1 MSKEGVTVREAG
13 LKDLRE
19 LAAIFDLYRIF
30 YGQEPDV
37 DGAAAF
43 LFERMEHRE
52 SVILIA
58 VDDKQDRIGGFT
70 QLYPVFSSISMKRS
84 YILNDLYVRE
94 EYRRQGIARLLLEAA
109 KQYARLARAK
119 GLSLSTAVTNV
130 SAQRLYERSGYVRDE
145 KFIHYDLT
153 SLDLD

>member
-1 MSKEGVTVREAG
+1 MSQISITIREAG
-13 LKDLRE
+13 LEDLHE

-30 YGQEPDV
+30 YGQETDV
-37 DGAAAF
+37 EGAAAF
-43 LFERMEHRE
+43 LFERVEHRE

-58 VDDKQDRIGGFT
+58 EDVEQGRIAGFT

-94 EYRRQGIARLLLEAA
+94 QYRKQGIARLLLEAA
-109 KQYARLARAK
+109 KRYAKLARAK

-130 SAQRLYERSGYVRDE
+130 RAQQLYEQSGYVRDE
-145 KFIHYDLT
+145 QFIHYDLT
-153 SLDLD
+153 TLD

>member
-1 MSKEGVTVREAG
+1 MMSQRSITIREAG
-13 LKDLRE
+13 LEDLHE

-30 YGQEPDV
+30 YGQETDV
-37 DGAAAF
+37 EGAAAF

-58 VDDKQDRIGGFT
+58 EDVKQGRIAGFT

-84 YILNDLYVRE
+84 YILNDLYIRE
-94 EYRRQGIARLLLEAA
+94 QYRKQGIARLLLEAA
-109 KQYARLARAK
+109 KRYAKLARAK

-130 SAQRLYERSGYVRDE
+130 RAQQLYEQSGYVRDE
-145 KFIHYDLT
+145 QFIHYDLT
-153 SLDLD
+153 TLD

>member
-1 MSKEGVTVREAG
+1 MMSQRSITIREAG
-13 LKDLRE
+13 LEDLHE

-30 YGQEPDV
+30 YGQETDV
-37 DGAAAF
+37 EGAAAF

-58 VDDKQDRIGGFT
+58 EDVEQGRIAGFT

-94 EYRRQGIARLLLEAA
+94 QYRKQGIARLLLEAA
-109 KQYARLARAK
+109 KRYAKLCRAK
-119 GLSLSTAVTNV
+119 GLSLSTQVTNV
-130 SAQRLYERSGYVRDE
+130 RAQQLYEQSGYVRDE
-145 KFIHYDLT
+145 QFIHYDLT
-153 SLDLD
+153 TLD

>member
-1 MSKEGVTVREAG
+1 MMSQRSITIRESG
-13 LKDLRE
+13 LEDLHE

-30 YGQEPDV
+30 YGQETDV
-37 DGAAAF
+37 EGAAAF

-58 VDDKQDRIGGFT
+58 EDVKQGRIAGFT

-84 YILNDLYVRE
+84 YILNDLYILE
-94 EYRRQGIARLLLEAA
+94 QYRKQGIARLLLEAA
-109 KQYARLARAK
+109 KRYAKLARAK

-130 SAQRLYERSGYVRDE
+130 RAQQLYEQSGYVRDE
-145 KFIHYDLT
+145 QFIHYDLT
-153 SLDLD
+153 TLD

>member
-1 MSKEGVTVREAG
+1 MSQRSITIREAG
-13 LKDLRE
+13 LEDLHE

-30 YGQEPDV
+30 YGQETDV
-37 DGAAAF
+37 EGAADF

-58 VDDKQDRIGGFT
+58 DDVEQGRIAGFT

-94 EYRRQGIARLLLEAA
+94 QYRKQGIARLLLEAA
-109 KQYARLARAK
+109 KRYAKLARAK

-130 SAQRLYERSGYVRDE
+130 RAQQLYEQSGYVRDE
-145 KFIHYDLT
+145 QFIHYDLT
-153 SLDLD
+153 TLD

>member
-1 MSKEGVTVREAG
+1 MSQISITIREAG
-13 LKDLRE
+13 LEDLHE

-30 YGQEPDV
+30 YGQETDV
-37 DGAAAF
+37 EGAAAF

-58 VDDKQDRIGGFT
+58 EDVEQGRIAGLT

-94 EYRRQGIARLLLEAA
+94 QYRNQGIARLLLEAA
-109 KQYARLARAK
+109 KRYAKLARAK

-130 SAQRLYERSGYVRDE
+130 RAQQLYEQSGYVRDE
-145 KFIHYDLT
+145 QFIHYDLT
-153 SLDLD
+153 TLD

>member
-1 MSKEGVTVREAG
+1 MSQRSITIREAG
-13 LKDLRE
+13 LEDLHE

-30 YGQEPDV
+30 YGQETDV
-37 DGAAAF
+37 EGAAAF

-58 VDDKQDRIGGFT
+58 EDVEQGRIAGFT

-94 EYRRQGIARLLLEAA
+94 QYRKQGIARLLLEAA
-109 KQYARLARAK
+109 KRYAKLARAK

-130 SAQRLYERSGYVRDE
+130 RAQQLYEQSGYVRDE
-145 KFIHYDLT
+145 QFIHYDLT
-153 SLDLD
+153 TLD

>member
-1 MSKEGVTVREAG
+1 MSQRSITIRESG
-13 LKDLRE
+13 LEDLHE

-30 YGQEPDV
+30 YGQETDV
-37 DGAAAF
+37 EGAAAF

-58 VDDKQDRIGGFT
+58 EDVKQGRIAGFT

-84 YILNDLYVRE
+84 YILNDLYILE
-94 EYRRQGIARLLLEAA
+94 QYRKQGIARLLLEAA
-109 KQYARLARAK
+109 KRYAKLARAK

-130 SAQRLYERSGYVRDE
+130 RAQQLYEQSGYVRDE
-145 KFIHYDLT
+145 QFIHYDLT
-153 SLDLD
+153 TLD

>member
-1 MSKEGVTVREAG
+1 MSQRSITIREAG
-13 LKDLRE
+13 LEDLHE

-30 YGQEPDV
+30 YGQETDV
-37 DGAAAF
+37 EGAAAF

-58 VDDKQDRIGGFT
+58 EDVKQGRIAGFT

-84 YILNDLYVRE
+84 YILNDLYIRE
-94 EYRRQGIARLLLEAA
+94 QYRKQGIARLLLEAA
-109 KQYARLARAK
+109 KRYAKLARAK

-130 SAQRLYERSGYVRDE
+130 RAQQLYEQSGYVRDE
-145 KFIHYDLT
+145 QFIHYDLT
-153 SLDLD
+153 TLD

>member
-1 MSKEGVTVREAG
+1 MSQRSITIREA
-13 LKDLRE
+13 LLEDLHE

-30 YGQEPDV
+30 YGQETDV
-37 DGAAAF
+37 EGAAAF

-58 VDDKQDRIGGFT
+58 EDVEQGRIAGFT
-70 QLYPVFSSISMKRS
+70 QLYPAFSSISMKRS

-109 KQYARLARAK
+109 KGYAKLARAK

-130 SAQRLYERSGYVRDE
+130 RAQQLYEQSGYVRDE
-145 KFIHYDLT
+145 QFIHYDLT
-153 SLDLD
+153 TLD

>member
-1 MSKEGVTVREAG
+1 MMSQRSITIREAG
-13 LKDLRE
+13 LEDLHE

-30 YGQEPDV
+30 YGQETDV
-37 DGAAAF
+37 EGAAAF

-58 VDDKQDRIGGFT
+58 EDVKQGRIAGFT

-84 YILNDLYVRE
+84 YILNDLYILE
-94 EYRRQGIARLLLEAA
+94 QYRKQGIARLLLEAA
-109 KQYARLARAK
+109 KRYAKLARAK

-130 SAQRLYERSGYVRDE
+130 RAQQLYEQSGYVRDE
-145 KFIHYDLT
+145 QFIHYDLT
-153 SLDLD
+153 TLD